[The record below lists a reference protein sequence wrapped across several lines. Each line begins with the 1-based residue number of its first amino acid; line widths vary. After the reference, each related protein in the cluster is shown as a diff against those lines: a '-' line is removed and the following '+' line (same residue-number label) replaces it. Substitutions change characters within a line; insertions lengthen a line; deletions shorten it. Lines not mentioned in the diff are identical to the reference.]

1 MFANMPRLPLFVYSS
16 CAAGARIRKN
26 GVPLCCGKRC
36 SLTPPRSDFLRPFSM
51 HGVWS
56 KKVSLFVMNGSGEK
70 NTSNENGSSSEL
82 SPEDDS
88 WLNGLESLFE
98 EAMMSYYEGAPL
110 FTESEFQTLRD
121 ELEYLG
127 ASHVRLRAMEKVWM
141 AASQERDFDRRVRRE
156 LALSEDDMN
165 HLKTRLITANKKR
178 QMNEEDK
185 KDEQGKSST
194 SMDVFS
200 PRSARAF
207 GISDAEILDANH
219 RVDER
224 LRWLLFGDAQ
234 EERLKIVLLYLPAV
248 LMSFITATFFTILFA
263 LLDGEMHIYVTS
275 AGRVRLGIMTY
286 VVVALTVWFSNKV
299 TPATLEF
306 LDLGKPLLMRGKC
319 PNCNG
324 PVSCLFTGGARV
336 RDERKCRVCG
346 AMVGFNHKWRKVYMV
361 SAPGTRKYSKPD

>member
-1 MFANMPRLPLFVYSS
+1 MKFSGSNGASS
-16 CAAGARIRKN
+16 G
-26 GVPLCCGKRC
+26 
-36 SLTPPRSDFLRPFSM
+36 
-51 HGVWS
+51 
-56 KKVSLFVMNGSGEK
+56 
-70 NTSNENGSSSEL
+70 
-82 SPEDDS
+82 DDS
-88 WLNGLESLFE
+88 LSGQNGEDGDWLSGLESLFE

-127 ASHVRLRAMEKVWM
+127 ASHVRLRAMEKVWI
-141 AASQERDFDRRVRRE
+141 AASQERDFDRHVRSE
-156 LALSEDDMN
+156 LALSEDDMK
-165 HLKTRLITANKKR
+165 HFKRRLITANRKR
-178 QMNEEDK
+178 QKRDSDQQSKENE
-185 KDEQGKSST
+185 QSGHL
-194 SMDVFS
+194 DVFS

-207 GISDAEILDANH
+207 GLSDAEILDSNH

-248 LMSFITATFFTILFA
+248 LMSFVTATFFTILFA

-275 AGRVRLGIMTY
+275 VGRVRLGIMTY
-286 VVVALTVWFSNKV
+286 VVVALTFWFSNKV

-319 PNCNG
+319 PNCNA

-336 RDERKCRVCG
+336 RDERKCRVCS
-346 AMVGFNHKWRKVYMV
+346 AMVGFNHRWKKVYLV
-361 SAPGTRKYSKPD
+361 APPGGRKYSNPD